1 MAKTSVAKPTIG
13 LLICKDKDQTE
24 VQWAFQGITTPM
36 GVASYTNVQIQEI
49 QAQLPTT
56 EEIQKRIQQA
66 EEEFRLNNKESRLL
80 S

>member
-1 MAKTSVAKPTIG
+1 
-13 LLICKDKDQTE
+13 
-24 VQWAFQGITTPM
+24 M

-66 EEEFRLNNKESRLL
+66 EEEFRLNNKE
-80 S
+80 